1 MNKKL
6 ILIPLLIIGGGI
18 LAGVSGFMFLQSSS
32 VEASET
38 DEFQDNVEL
47 VQNEPEQKEGKDFY
61 VEIHDGVGS
70 SDSLN

>member
-18 LAGVSGFMFLQSSS
+18 LAGVSGFMFLQSST
-32 VEASET
+32 VEATET

-47 VQNEPEQKEGKDFY
+47 VQNEKEGKDFY
-61 VEIHDGVGS
+61 IEIHDGVGS

>member
-1 MNKKL
+1 MNKL

-32 VEASET
+32 VEATET
-38 DEFQDNVEL
+38 EEFQNNVEL
-47 VQNEPEQKEGKDFY
+47 VQNEKEGKDFY
-61 VEIHDGVGS
+61 IEIHDGVGS

>member
-6 ILIPLLIIGGGI
+6 ILIPLIIIGAGI

-32 VEASET
+32 VEATET
-38 DEFQDNVEL
+38 EEFQNNVEL
-47 VQNEPEQKEGKDFY
+47 VQNEKEGKDFY
-61 VEIHDGVGS
+61 IEIHDGVGS

>member
-1 MNKKL
+1 MNKL
-6 ILIPLLIIGGGI
+6 ILIPLLIIGAGI

-32 VEASET
+32 VEATET

-47 VQNEPEQKEGKDFY
+47 VQNEKEGQDFFI
-61 VEIHDGVGS
+61 EIHDGVGS